1 MSFGE
6 VDLVVEQPAE
16 LNVDNIDNLAANL
29 DGDDNQQ

>member
-6 VDLVVEQPAE
+6 VDLVVDQPAE